1 LESKSSRFPE
11 YVAKIRKKT
20 IEEAKQVLST
30 NGERVRTL
38 TEVIRASAD
47 EFTRRDP
54 NRIQEPIKKKPRS
67 LVINGEL
74 ITMGSFFPDDY
85 DEKFNIWL
93 RLFKLRKL
101 LKRKFK
107 KVLVRHD
114 MPTSPEQAAWIAR
127 NATSRMFST
136 TLPTVSRRF
145 V

>member
-1 LESKSSRFPE
+1 
-11 YVAKIRKKT
+11 
-20 IEEAKQVLST
+20 
-30 NGERVRTL
+30 
-38 TEVIRASAD
+38 
-47 EFTRRDP
+47 
-54 NRIQEPIKKKPRS
+54 
-67 LVINGEL
+67 
-74 ITMGSFFPDDY
+74 MGSFFPDDY